1 MKTRSKNAIPQ
12 DYIEEIFDVFL
23 FEDPSKLHFLS
34 SKVNDPYLFN
44 TDCEMFVELF
54 LLYSYSFATELT
66 VERYLSNHKY
76 VHSNKMTN
84 ISKCKCSY
92 INHQK
97 KIKNKI
103 NKT

>member
-1 MKTRSKNAIPQ
+1 MKTRSKIAIPQ

-34 SKVNDPYLFN
+34 SKVNDH

-54 LLYSYSFATELT
+54 LLFSYSFATELT
-66 VERYLSNHKY
+66 VERYLSIHKY

-92 INHQK
+92 IIHQK
-97 KIKNKI
+97 KKNSLGASF
-103 NKT
+103 